1 MDNREKNFISA
12 VVYVHNAED
21 RIGGFIKELIR
32 FLEDNFENSEII
44 CVNDF
49 SSDSSADIIRG
60 LSTEP
65 NRMCI
70 SLVNMSYFHG
80 LELAMK
86 AGTDLSIG
94 DFVLELDST
103 FMDYRP
109 EAIMD
114 VYTRV
119 LEGFDIVSASPDR
132 KEKFSSRIF
141 YKVFDCFTPTN
152 VMMQTETF
160 RILSRRVIN
169 RVSNENKTVPYRKAL
184 YSTSGLK
191 TDNIRYEVVKD
202 KLKDMDAD
210 EKKYRTSLAIDSLI
224 LFTNLGYE
232 FSKVMSLFMIFITVV
247 VLVYTVV
254 AFIISNPIE
263 GWTSTILFLS
273 VVFFGLFVILTI
285 IIKYLQIIVELVFKR
300 KNYSYDSIE
309 KLTK

>member
-21 RIGGFIKELIR
+21 RIGGFLKELIS

-49 SSDSSADIIRG
+49 SDDMSADIIRK
-60 LSTEP
+60 LSPETT
-65 NRMCI
+65 RMSI
-70 SLVNMSYFHG
+70 SLINMSYFHG
-80 LELAMK
+80 LETAMK

-109 EAIMD
+109 EVIMD
-114 VYTRV
+114 VYNRV

-141 YKVFDCFTPTN
+141 YKVFDKFSPTN
-152 VMMQTETF
+152 GRMQTETF

-169 RVSNENKTVPYRKAL
+169 RVSNDNKTVPYRKAL
-184 YSTSGLK
+184 YSGSGLK
-191 TDNIRYEVVKD
+191 TDNIRYEVVQD
-202 KLKDMDAD
+202 RMKDMDAS
-210 EKKYRTSLAIDSLI
+210 ERKYRASLAIDSLI
-224 LFTNLGYE
+224 LFTNLGYQ
-232 FSKVMSLFMIFITVV
+232 FSKVMSLLMIFITVV
-247 VLVYTVV
+247 VLLYTII
-254 AFIISNPIE
+254 AFIVSNPIE

-300 KNYSYDSIE
+300 KSYSYDSIE